1 MSKSLSESAAEILN
15 ASLGAAKKDAMPV
28 GGAQIT
34 DLGGQ
39 TPTTLPTA
47 HGAVASAQATE
58 APKPGQGDAPK
69 LPAVDPVKKKKQTN
83 DVGTVTPRP
92 GTTIADQGTKA
103 NEETEEDEVELTEEE
118 MDEYLDSLSEE
129 ELEALAAEVESLD
142 EKKDDEDDEDEDD
155 EDEDEDD
162 EDEDEDDEDED
173 DDKKKSKKDESVEAS
188 DEPVLT
194 EEEIAEARKQ
204 AMKKMV
210 TDNMG
215 SCKEDIDALFSG
227 ESLSEEFKTKAT
239 TIFEAAVRARV
250 ETIAEKIAA
259 ENETI
264 LEGTIGEIE
273 SQLTEQVD
281 EYLNYVVEQWL
292 EDNELAVETGLR
304 AEIAEDFMAG
314 LKNLF
319 LEHYIEIPEDKVSL
333 VDELA
338 DKVAAAD
345 AALEEQVATNKELT
359 KKLNESTAQE
369 VLRKICEGLTEI
381 QVAKIKSLAEG
392 VEFTT
397 EGEYSQKLAVIRENY
412 FPSGKKVNEA
422 PVSIVETE
430 VAPVSGNMDRYVN
443 AITKIAA
450 K

>member
-1 MSKSLSESAAEILN
+1 MSKSLSESAAEILS

-28 GGAQIT
+28 GGAQVT

-39 TPTTLPTA
+39 TPTTPPTA
-47 HGAVASAQATE
+47 HGAVASAQAKE
-58 APKPGQGDAPK
+58 APKPGEGDAPK
-69 LPAVDPVKKKKQTN
+69 LPAVEPTKKKKQVN

-92 GTTIADQGTKA
+92 GTTIADQGTRA
-103 NEETEEDEVELTEEE
+103 NEETEESEDLELTEEE

-129 ELEALAAEVESLD
+129 ELEALAAEVETLD

-155 EDEDEDD
+155 DD
-162 EDEDEDDEDED
+162 DDDDDEDEDDEDED
-173 DDKKKSKKDESVEAS
+173 DEKKSKKDESVEAVE
-188 DEPVLT
+188 EPTLT
-194 EEEIAEARKQ
+194 EEEIAEARKV

-264 LEGTIGEIE
+264 LEGTIAEVE
-273 SQLTEQVD
+273 ASLTEQVD

-338 DKVAAAD
+338 TKVAAAD
-345 AALEEQVATNKELT
+345 AALEEQVKANAELT

-422 PVSIVETE
+422 PVSIVETQE
-430 VAPVSGNMDRYVN
+430 APVSGNMDRYVN